1 MQPRSLGEDYQQT
14 DINQKISNFTMS
26 KILVGRDN
34 PKEVNIGV
42 TVSSVAKVETGN
54 AETEKELAEDA
65 LEDEQV
71 VAVEE
76 GGVPEAEEAAPK
88 RRGKKRGKA

>member
-1 MQPRSLGEDYQQT
+1 MA
-14 DINQKISNFTMS
+14 

-42 TVSSVAKVETGN
+42 TVSLVAQVDTDN
-54 AETEKELAEDA
+54 AETKEELAE
-65 LEDEQV
+65 E
-71 VAVEE
+71 AVEDWQVE
-76 GGVPEAEEAAPK
+76 PVEESDVPEAEEAAPK